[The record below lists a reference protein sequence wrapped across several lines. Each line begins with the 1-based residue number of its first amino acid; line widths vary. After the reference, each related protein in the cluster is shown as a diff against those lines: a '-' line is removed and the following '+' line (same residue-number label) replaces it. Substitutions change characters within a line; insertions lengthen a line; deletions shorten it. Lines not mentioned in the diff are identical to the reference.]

1 MKTNKDKI
9 EKRDDILLEQ
19 NSAIN
24 KDIKMDDIVNYL
36 VFNDKKVFLDED
48 FNIFSN
54 NFDIP
59 IQDLKY
65 YVNFFQNDIKN
76 ALENKVQE
84 IKMSIAKKI
93 YLNESM
99 IIFSKDIDELSE
111 QFNCTKTDIR
121 SFYTNPKNKD
131 TRKVSNKAVLGFLDM
146 AKNLLK
152 EEIKEN
158 NKKDIHEFDMKFG
171 KTKNLSNETLLALQ
185 EKLNEEK
192 MYFIELLEEEKER
205 DPKRNNYKE
214 YLVSV
219 INEIKRLRKLI
230 NYIINQKISISV

>member
-65 YVNFFQNDIKN
+65 YFNFFHNDIKN

-121 SFYTNPKNKD
+121 PFYTNPKNKD
-131 TRKVSNKAVLGFLDM
+131 TRKVSNKEVLGFLDM

-158 NKKDIHEFDMKFG
+158 NKKDIHEFDMKIG
-171 KTKNLSNETLLALQ
+171 KNK
-185 EKLNEEK
+185 KEEK
-192 MYFIELLEEEKER
+192 I
-205 DPKRNNYKE
+205 
-214 YLVSV
+214 
-219 INEIKRLRKLI
+219 
-230 NYIINQKISISV
+230 

>member
-65 YVNFFQNDIKN
+65 YVNFFQNDIKI

-99 IIFSKDIDELSE
+99 IIFSKDIDYE
-111 QFNCTKTDIR
+111 
-121 SFYTNPKNKD
+121 
-131 TRKVSNKAVLGFLDM
+131 
-146 AKNLLK
+146 
-152 EEIKEN
+152 
-158 NKKDIHEFDMKFG
+158 
-171 KTKNLSNETLLALQ
+171 
-185 EKLNEEK
+185 
-192 MYFIELLEEEKER
+192 
-205 DPKRNNYKE
+205 
-214 YLVSV
+214 
-219 INEIKRLRKLI
+219 
-230 NYIINQKISISV
+230 